1 MNSTISKISAA
12 LAPILGQNARMIEA
26 FCRTALGVIA
36 GGFLTSSVAHTA
48 AAKGFDVSGIVQ
60 ILIAA
65 AMGSLTAW
73 LTAQANTAA
82 AIQVSANQNLVVAQ
96 ATVAS
101 PTTTAAAT
109 LAAQALIDNHVTM
122 AATVVSSGLTR
133 VPFPISKPAT
143 PPAS

>member
-26 FCRTALGVIA
+26 IVRQGLTYAGGVIAASGGAHALSVHGVDVSGAIQGTIGFLMTALGV
-36 GGFLTSSVAHTA
+36 
-48 AAKGFDVSGIVQ
+48 
-60 ILIAA
+60 
-65 AMGSLTAW
+65 W

-96 ATVAS
+96 AVVAS

-109 LAAQALIDNHVTM
+109 TAAQALIDNHVTT
-122 AATVVSSGLTR
+122 AAAVVSSGLTR
-133 VPFPISKPAT
+133 VPFPISKPGN
-143 PPAS
+143 S